1 MTNTENKP
9 KIHLYMDDWR
19 PCPEGFALARTGEEC
34 LTLLRDCEVGILS
47 LDHEMGPD
55 QPSGSEV
62 AARIVANGTFP
73 KEIYLHTSSEYGRR
87 SMYEI
92 LYAGKPEHVILH
104 RDSMPEDVRRRAA
117 AEQSQ
122 S

>member
-1 MTNTENKP
+1 MSTENRP

-19 PCPEGFALARTGEEC
+19 PCPQGFALARTGEEC
-34 LTLLRDCEVGILS
+34 LTLLQECEVGILS
-47 LDHEMGPD
+47 LDHEMGHGE
-55 QPSGSEV
+55 PSGSEV

-73 KEIYLHTSSEYGRR
+73 REIYLHTSSEYGRR

-92 LYAGKPEHVILH
+92 LYTGKPEDVTLH
-104 RDSMPEDVRRRAA
+104 HGPMPEDVRRRIA
-117 AEQSQ
+117 AEQSE

>member
-34 LTLLRDCEVGILS
+34 LEMLKVCEVDILS
-47 LDHEMGPD
+47 LDHEMGPGEL
-55 QPSGSEV
+55 SGSEV

-73 KEIYLHTSSEYGRR
+73 REIYLHTSSEYGRR
-87 SMYEI
+87 SMYQT
-92 LYAGKPEHVILH
+92 LYAGKPDDVILH
-104 RDSMPEDVRRRAA
+104 KGSMPEEVRRKVA
-117 AEQSQ
+117 AEESR
-122 S
+122 

>member
-19 PCPEGFALARTGEEC
+19 PCPDGFALARTGEEC
-34 LTLLRDCEVGILS
+34 LTLLQECEVGILS
-47 LDHEMGPD
+47 LDHEMGPGE
-55 QPSGSEV
+55 PSGSEV

-73 KEIYLHTSSEYGRR
+73 QEIYLHTSSEYGRR

-92 LYAGKPEHVILH
+92 LYAGKPDHVVLH
-104 RDSMPEDVRRRAA
+104 RGPMPDEVRKRTAD
-117 AEQSQ
+117 EQS
-122 S
+122 SP